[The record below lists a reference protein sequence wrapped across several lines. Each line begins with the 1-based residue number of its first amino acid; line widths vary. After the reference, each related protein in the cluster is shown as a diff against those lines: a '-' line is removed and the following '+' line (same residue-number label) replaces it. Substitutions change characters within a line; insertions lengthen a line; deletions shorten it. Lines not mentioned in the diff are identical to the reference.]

1 MYMYLDNAATTK
13 VNSNM
18 INELNKYMTEYYYN
32 PSSIYSDAQVV
43 KKKINK
49 VRGCIASTLN
59 CSSEEIYY
67 TSGGSESNNWVIQG
81 FIRRCVKE
89 GIRPII
95 ITTSIEHSSIINCI
109 NGIKAERYYVNVN
122 KDGVIDLNHLEKLLY
137 ITSNCFG
144 NYKVLVSIQMANNE
158 IGTIQPI
165 KKIGE
170 VVHKYNAIFHTD
182 AVQTYRHI
190 PIDVEEMNIDMLS
203 ASGHKIGAL
212 KGVGF
217 LYKRKDID
225 IEPLIYGTQEFEM
238 RGGTENVVGI
248 VSLGE
253 AIKES
258 YNFTLADLKHLCECR
273 DEMIRIFESVGM
285 KLIGHRTQRLPN
297 NISVILNEDISS
309 ESLIHFLDMNG
320 IQVSSGS
327 ACNNNTVEK
336 SHVLKAIKVKEE
348 DINRVIRITIPNNLV
363 KEDVITI
370 SKIIVGKV
378 NYLKKIM
385 NS

>member
-1 MYMYLDNAATTK
+1 MYLDNAATTK

-18 INELNKYMTEYYYN
+18 INELNKYMTEYYHN
-32 PSSIYSDAQVV
+32 PSAIYSDAQAV
-43 KKKINK
+43 KEKINK
-49 VRGCIASTLN
+49 VRNDVALTLN
-59 CSSEEIYY
+59 CSDKEIYF

-81 FIRRCVKE
+81 FVRRCVKE

-95 ITTSIEHSSIINCI
+95 ITTSIEHSSILNCI
-109 NGIKAERYYVNVN
+109 NGIKAERYYVDVDE
-122 KDGVIDLNHLEKLLY
+122 DGVVDIRHLEIILKAFRDKWY
-137 ITSNCFG
+137 CDYGI
-144 NYKVLVSIQMANNE
+144 LVSIQTANNE

-165 KKIGE
+165 KEIGE
-170 VVHKYNAIFHTD
+170 IAHKYNALFHTD
-182 AVQTYRHI
+182 AVQAYRHI
-190 PIDVEEMNIDMLS
+190 SIDVEEMNIDMLS

-217 LYKRKDID
+217 LYKRKGID

-258 YNFTLADLKHLCECR
+258 YSFTLADLEHLCKCR
-273 DEMIRIFESVGM
+273 EEIVNFFKSVGM

-327 ACNNNTVEK
+327 ACNNNTIEK
-336 SHVLKAIKVKEE
+336 SHVLKAIKIKEE
-348 DINRVIRITIPNNLV
+348 DIDRVIRITIPSDLA
-363 KEDVITI
+363 KEDAITI
-370 SKIIVGKV
+370 SKTIVGKI

>member
-1 MYMYLDNAATTK
+1 MYLDNAATTK
-13 VNSNM
+13 VNSNI
-18 INELNKYMTEYYYN
+18 INELNKYMTEYYHN
-32 PSSIYSDAQVV
+32 PSAIYSDAQVV
-43 KKKINK
+43 KEKINK
-49 VRGCIASTLN
+49 IRRDIALTLN
-59 CSSEEIYY
+59 CSDEEIYY

-81 FIRRCVKE
+81 FVRRCVKE

-95 ITTSIEHSSIINCI
+95 ITTPIEHSSTINCI
-109 NGIKAERYYVNVN
+109 NGIKAERYYVNIDEV
-122 KDGVIDLNHLEKLLY
+122 GRIDLNHLEKLLHK
-137 ITSNCFG
+137 TSNRFSE
-144 NYKVLVSIQMANNE
+144 YKILVSIQMANNE

-165 KKIGE
+165 KEIGE
-170 VVHKYNAIFHTD
+170 ITHKYNAIFHTD
-182 AVQTYRHI
+182 AVQAYRHI

-217 LYKRKDID
+217 LYKRKDIN

-253 AIKES
+253 AIKETYS
-258 YNFTLADLKHLCECR
+258 FTLADLEHLCECR
-273 DEMIRIFESVGM
+273 DEIIKIFESVGM
-285 KLIGHRTQRLPN
+285 KLIGHKTQRLPN
-297 NISVILNEDISS
+297 NISIVLNEDISS

-320 IQVSSGS
+320 IQVSNGS

-336 SHVLKAIKVKEE
+336 SHVLRAIKVKEE
-348 DINRVIRITIPNNLV
+348 DIDRVIRITIPSDLV
-363 KEDVITI
+363 KEDAITI
-370 SKIIVGKV
+370 SKTIVSKI

>member
-1 MYMYLDNAATTK
+1 MYLDNAATTR

-32 PSSIYSDAQVV
+32 PSAIYSNAQAV
-43 KKKINK
+43 KEKINK
-49 VRGCIASTLN
+49 VRKDIALTLN
-59 CSSEEIYY
+59 CSDEEIYF

-81 FIRRCVKE
+81 FVRRCVKE

-95 ITTSIEHSSIINCI
+95 ITTPIEHSSIINCI
-109 NGIKAERYYVNVN
+109 NGIKAEKYYVDVDE
-122 KDGVIDLNHLEKLLY
+122 DGIVDIRHLEIILKGFRDKWY
-137 ITSNCFG
+137 RDYGI
-144 NYKVLVSIQMANNE
+144 LVSIQMANNE

-165 KKIGE
+165 KEIGE
-170 VVHKYNAIFHTD
+170 IAHKYNAVFHTD
-182 AVQTYRHI
+182 AVQAYRHI
-190 PIDVEEMNIDMLS
+190 PIYVEEMNIDMLS

-258 YNFTLADLKHLCECR
+258 YSFTLADLKHLCKCR
-273 DEMIRIFESVGM
+273 DEIINFFESVGM

-336 SHVLKAIKVKEE
+336 SHVLRAIKIKGE
-348 DINRVIRITIPNNLV
+348 DINKVIRITIPKDLV
-363 KEDVITI
+363 KEDAITI
-370 SKIIVGKV
+370 SKTIVGKI